1 MQFITYRRLK
11 KLFFQSIKEFKCEMS
26 LQKQISKTLFIL
38 ALLILPLIIIL
49 SEGCSSSKK
58 NPYYEKR
65 AKASGQNASQLG
77 RNRYYFS
84 NSYQK
89 KLNKSYKR
97 K

>member
-1 MQFITYRRLK
+1 MAFLK
-11 KLFFQSIKEFKCEMS
+11 KI
-26 LQKQISKTLFIL
+26 LQILFIFFV
-38 ALLILPLIIIL
+38 LIIM
-49 SEGCSSSKK
+49 STGCASSKK

-65 AKASGQNASQLG
+65 MKASRTNANQLG

-84 NSYQK
+84 KDYQK